1 MNSESH
7 LFLHDS
13 QSIQSIENP
22 ITKEPSINIETLSPS
37 IIINQEDDII
47 QLRRQVI
54 NLNLLNYK
62 ILLFS

>member
-7 LFLHDS
+7 IFLHDS
-13 QSIQSIENP
+13 QSIQSIQNTVT
-22 ITKEPSINIETLSPS
+22 IEPSIKIETLSPS

-54 NLNLLNYK
+54 NLYLLNYN